1 MSIHVSLRHVTSYAY
16 DRPISLGP
24 QVIRLRPAPHCRT
37 NILNYSLKVEPEDH
51 LINWQQDRQS
61 NYLARLLF
69 EEKTRKFPVTVD
81 LVAVKSGVSIVRT
94 A

>member
-1 MSIHVSLRHVTSYAY
+1 MSIRVSLRHVTSYAY

-37 NILNYSLKVEPEDH
+37 NILNYSLKVEPED

-69 EEKTRKFPVTVD
+69 EEKTRKFSVTVD
-81 LVAVKSGVSIVRT
+81 RVAVKSGVSIVRT